1 MKKTSKLLV
10 LSLLLLVFAT
20 SVYAKDPE
28 PFVKPKLGEVVVIG
42 RIVFKN
48 DIDRE
53 FYSKTFGCEDYANDP
68 HAYLAPTKVKWSGLI
83 KEKGEVESAYAYN
96 MGDFFFMTTD
106 VPKSKSLY
114 LSYIN
119 AYYFGV
125 KYAKKQLP
133 ICVAFEVNKKT
144 KYTYI
149 GTFVFDIVG
158 DDFTIREVKWVDE
171 YDLAL
176 EELSK
181 YVKNPE
187 LERAQIKEYVPEEDD
202 EGVEF

>member
-1 MKKTSKLLV
+1 MKKTSKLFV

-83 KEKGEVESAYAYN
+83 KEKLEIESSYAYD
-96 MGDFFFMTTD
+96 MGDFFFLTTNI
-106 VPKSKSLY
+106 PKTNTIY
-114 LSYIN
+114 IGNIN

-125 KYAKKQLP
+125 KYTKKQLP
-133 ICVAFEVNKKT
+133 INVAFEVNKQT

-158 DDFTIREVKWVDE
+158 DDFTIRDVKWVDE

-181 YVKNPE
+181 HVKKPE
-187 LERAQIKEYVPEEDD
+187 LERAQIKEYVPEEDEESD
-202 EGVEF
+202 E

>member
-1 MKKTSKLLV
+1 MRKTSKLLV

-20 SVYAKDPE
+20 SVYAKDAE
-28 PFVKPKLGEVVVIG
+28 PFVKPKLGEVVVVG
-42 RIVFKN
+42 RLLFKN

-68 HAYLAPTKVKWSGLI
+68 HAYLAPTKIKWSGLI
-83 KEKGEVESAYAYN
+83 KEKLEIESSYAYD
-96 MGDFFFMTTD
+96 MGDFFFLTTNI
-106 VPKSKSLY
+106 PKTNTIY
-114 LSYIN
+114 IGNIN

-125 KYAKKQLP
+125 KYTKKQLP
-133 ICVAFEVNKKT
+133 INVAFEVNKKT

-181 YVKNPE
+181 HVKKPE
-187 LERAQIKEYVPEEDD
+187 LERAQIKEYVPEEDEESD
-202 EGVEF
+202 E

>member
-1 MKKTSKLLV
+1 MRKTSKLLV

-20 SVYAKDPE
+20 SVYAKDAE
-28 PFVKPKLGEVVVIG
+28 PFVKPKLGEVVVVG
-42 RIVFKN
+42 RLLFKN

-68 HAYLAPTKVKWSGLI
+68 HAYLAPTKIKWSGLI
-83 KEKGEVESAYAYN
+83 KEKLEIESSYAYD
-96 MGDFFFMTTD
+96 MGDFFFLTTNI
-106 VPKSKSLY
+106 PKTNTIY
-114 LSYIN
+114 IGNIN

-125 KYAKKQLP
+125 KYTKKQLP
-133 ICVAFEVNKKT
+133 INVAFEVNKQT

-181 YVKNPE
+181 HVKKPE
-187 LERAQIKEYVPEEDD
+187 LERAQIKEYVPEEDEESD
-202 EGVEF
+202 E

>member
-1 MKKTSKLLV
+1 MRKTSKLLV

-20 SVYAKDPE
+20 SVYAKDAE
-28 PFVKPKLGEVVVIG
+28 PFVKPKLGEVVVVG
-42 RIVFKN
+42 RLLFKN

-53 FYSKTFGCEDYANDP
+53 FYSKTFGCEDYAKDP
-68 HAYLAPTKVKWSGLI
+68 HAYLAPTKIKWSGLI
-83 KEKGEVESAYAYN
+83 KEKLEIESSYAYD
-96 MGDFFFMTTD
+96 MGDFFFLTTNI
-106 VPKSKSLY
+106 PKTNTIY
-114 LSYIN
+114 IGNIN

-133 ICVAFEVNKKT
+133 INVAFEVNKKT

-181 YVKNPE
+181 HVKKPE
-187 LERAQIKEYVPEEDD
+187 LERAQIKEYVPEEDEESD
-202 EGVEF
+202 E